1 MLASRGRPP
10 VGPRAASGVNFQ
22 RFHRK
27 ELRMSDLI
35 AIGYPDETTAIEAEQ
50 EAQHLAEDLIIQPDA
65 IAAIV
70 RTKDGKY
77 KVTTNHHAVGAGAT
91 WGMFWGFFFGLLF
104 FVPVLGMAMGAGMGA
119 LFGKLEKSGI
129 NKEFQEQVRGMLKP
143 GTSALF
149 LVVEKVTPDKA
160 VAALSKYGGT
170 VLKSSLSEDTEQKLQ
185 EALHGEATQPAGV
198 A

>member
-1 MLASRGRPP
+1 
-10 VGPRAASGVNFQ
+10 
-22 RFHRK
+22 
-27 ELRMSDLI
+27 
-35 AIGYPDETTAIEAEQ
+35 
-50 EAQHLAEDLIIQPDA
+50 
-65 IAAIV
+65 
-70 RTKDGKY
+70 
-77 KVTTNHHAVGAGAT
+77 
-91 WGMFWGFFFGLLF
+91 MFWGFFFGLLF

-129 NKEFQEQVRGMLKP
+129 DKEFQAQVKDMLKP

-170 VLKSSLSEDTEQKLQ
+170 VLKSSLSSDTEQQLQ
-185 EALHGEATQPAGV
+185 EALHGEATQPASV